1 MAVWRR
7 AVKPMFARNKWRILR
22 GDQVMI
28 ISGKDNGQIGT
39 VTKVIRD
46 ERFPRVIVEG
56 LNLVRFANDEWPYTI
71 PMAQYFHFV
80 ISSIIVIH

>member
-28 ISGKDNGQIGT
+28 TSGKDSGQIGT

-46 ERFPRVIVEG
+46 ERFPRVVVEG
-56 LNLVRFANDEWPYTI
+56 LNLVRFATDQAVFDQHRCT
-71 PMAQYFHFV
+71 
-80 ISSIIVIH
+80 SSDL

>member
-7 AVKPMFARNKWRILR
+7 AIKPMFARNKWRILR

-56 LNLVRFANDEWPYTI
+56 LNLVR
-71 PMAQYFHFV
+71 V
-80 ISSIIVIH
+80 SSD

>member
-7 AVKPMFARNKWRILR
+7 AIKPMFARNKWRILR

-56 LNLVRFANDEWPYTI
+56 LNLVR
-71 PMAQYFHFV
+71 
-80 ISSIIVIH
+80 ISSD